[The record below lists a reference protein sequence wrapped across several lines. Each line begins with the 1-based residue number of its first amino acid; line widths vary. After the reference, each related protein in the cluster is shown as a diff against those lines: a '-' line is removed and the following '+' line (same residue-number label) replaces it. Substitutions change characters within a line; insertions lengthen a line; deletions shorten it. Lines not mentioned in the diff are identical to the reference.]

1 MNRAR
6 IWPGLCGCL
15 AVGAAMAVG
24 QDADSWNWQP
34 ALVLQEPWR
43 LWTAALVHL
52 SPLQLG
58 ANLMG
63 VALLA
68 ALGVAAGCGP
78 RASLAWA
85 LAWPLTHLGLLW
97 QPALQH
103 YAGLSGVLHAGTA
116 VVAVHLWVQA
126 TGRRRSIGLALAL
139 GLVTKVLLE
148 TPWSGAPRLTSSWDI
163 AIAPLAHATGAL
175 AGLVCAA
182 LLCARRRPPGRAS
195 ATAPDAAVRGSTGPD
210 DAATVGHPPS
220 RRPAMLRAVRR
231 LLR

>member
-24 QDADSWNWQP
+24 QDADAWNWQP
-34 ALVLQEPWR
+34 ALALQEPWR

-52 SPLQLG
+52 SPLHLG
-58 ANLMG
+58 VHLIG

-103 YAGLSGVLHAGTA
+103 YGGLSGVLHAGVA
-116 VVAVHLWVQA
+116 VVAVHLWVQG
-126 TGRRRSIGLALAL
+126 TGRRRRIGLVVAL

-148 TPWSGAPRLTSSWDI
+148 APWSGAPRQSVGWDI
-163 AIAPLAHATGAL
+163 TMAPLAHATGAV
-175 AGLVCAA
+175 AGLLCAA
-182 LLCARRRPPGRAS
+182 LLCARRRPAGRS
-195 ATAPDAAVRGSTGPD
+195 ATVPQRWPARGRIGPD
-210 DAATVGHPPS
+210 GAAQTGHPPT
-220 RRPAMLRAVRR
+220 RQPAMLRAMRR